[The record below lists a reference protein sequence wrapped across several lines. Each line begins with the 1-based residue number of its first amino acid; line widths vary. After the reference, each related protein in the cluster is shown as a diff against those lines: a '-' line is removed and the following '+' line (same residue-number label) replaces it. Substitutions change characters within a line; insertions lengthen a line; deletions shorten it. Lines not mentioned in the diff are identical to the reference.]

1 MVIQNL
7 VLFSSYG
14 SGPKMVEFT
23 SVYVYAFSVC
33 FGSTCTAHLLSNYA
47 QIWYAFILRAYLE
60 ITEPMFFQIMDRNVF
75 PKDAPSLR
83 FQ

>member
-1 MVIQNL
+1 VIQNL

-23 SVYVYAFSVC
+23 SVYVLC
-33 FGSTCTAHLLSNYA
+33 FGSTCTAYLLSYYA

-60 ITEPMFFQIMDRNVF
+60 ITQKMFIQKMDRNVF